1 MPALAQKVTVDLKQK
16 KLFINGV
23 EFPWYISE
31 GGVDIA
37 GLAASDELA
46 MVSLTLL
53 AADVEVIS
61 EGD

>member
-31 GGVDIA
+31 DGVDIT
-37 GLAASDELA
+37 GLAANNELA
-46 MVSLTLL
+46 MVSFTML
-53 AADVEVIS
+53 AVDVEVIP
-61 EGD
+61 EG